1 MRYELMPVGNAI
13 PFDGKYIEDEEY
25 PLYVQIFSCS
35 FKVKKNMIPTIQI
48 KGGYFMD
55 NEYLESSDNEIV
67 TLALSNIDLKLF
79 LEHYDVFEMEYIRG
93 YKFKGMYGLF
103 NDYIDKWTEVKIKAT
118 KEGNKGMR
126 TLAKLML
133 NSLYGRFAMS
143 KEMQSKLP
151 YYDDIEELIKFNLS
165 DIEICDGL
173 YLPMGI
179 FITSYARNKTIRT
192 SQAIKTYSI
201 EKYGKDLYCY
211 SDTDSVHTLLP
222 IEELTQFCDIDDV
235 RLGAWKHESTFT
247 KAKFVR
253 QKCYLELINDEVKIT
268 CAGMPESCYKYV
280 EWKKFLTG
288 FTCPGKLIFK
298 RVKGGVKLIE
308 TDFTIKDN
316 LNLVKNLKRF
326 KLN

>member
-1 MRYELMPVGNAI
+1 
-13 PFDGKYIEDEEY
+13 
-25 PLYVQIFSCS
+25 
-35 FKVKKNMIPTIQI
+35 
-48 KGGYFMD
+48 
-55 NEYLESSDNEIV
+55 
-67 TLALSNIDLKLF
+67 
-79 LEHYDVFEMEYIRG
+79 
-93 YKFKGMYGLF
+93 
-103 NDYIDKWTEVKIKAT
+103 
-118 KEGNKGMR
+118 
-126 TLAKLML
+126 
-133 NSLYGRFAMS
+133 
-143 KEMQSKLP
+143 
-151 YYDDIEELIKFNLS
+151 
-165 DIEICDGL
+165 
-173 YLPMGI
+173 MGI

-201 EKYGKDLYCY
+201 EKYGEDLYCY

-222 IEELTQFCDIDDV
+222 IEELYKFCEIDDV
-235 RLGAWKHESTFT
+235 KLGAWKHESTFT
-247 KAKFVR
+247 KARFVR